1 MSGGGGARFAGRVAL
16 VTGSGSGIGLAT
28 ARRLA
33 SEGARLGAV
42 DLGGAR
48 GRRGGGGV
56 HGRGAERLGAACD
69 VSDEAA
75 AGAAVAGALSR
86 SARWTPW

>member
-1 MSGGGGARFAGRVAL
+1 MSGG
-16 VTGSGSGIGLAT
+16 
-28 ARRLA
+28 
-33 SEGARLGAV
+33 
-42 DLGGAR
+42 GGAR